1 MLLKQV
7 PANISCFPRR
17 VQDVFSVTLFVFQD
31 VFKTSSR
38 RICNTSSWNVF
49 KASSRRLQDVFARR
63 LAIMYSRRL
72 PDVLED
78 KKMLHWRRLQYVLNK
93 TNVCWVVVGNW
104 GKTIKRLIQKKLS
117 TFCNISCSINKIK
130 RHMLFTNQNFMFYHF
145 TRKKIFCSKKWCGG
159 GWPPPPPPPLP
170 PFLYS
175 PDKFCYVTYQNAL
188 TSLFHIT

>member
-1 MLLKQV
+1 MKR
-7 PANISCFPRR
+7 SWRR
-17 VQDVFSVTLFVFQD
+17 LQDLFAIRLPQ
-31 VFKTSSR
+31 T
-38 RICNTSSWNVF
+38 
-49 KASSRRLQDVFARR
+49 SSRRLQDVFARR
-63 LAIMYSRRL
+63 LAIMSSRRL

-117 TFCNISCSINKIK
+117 TFCNMSCSINKIK

-145 TRKKIFCSKKWCGG
+145 TRKKIFCSKKWWEG
-159 GWPPPPPPPLP
+159 GWHPPLLP